1 MTNRLVSII
10 LFLLAATAAN
20 TANAL
25 GSGTKA
31 VGDITLS
38 NGSRLEAVSL
48 ELPCERDTQVKVVI
62 DGKKEKLEADSIQ
75 SMVIWKAKCPEQKHL
90 FVPFYAEFVDLETGE
105 VTGIASRLIWCC
117 LDQAENHASYWKE
130 IGRPG
135 FKKCKLYFGYNSLCF
150 NMSLT
155 YILKS
160 GSDHPCYVPDSE
172 KNKKKWIR
180 VYFADDPEVIRKLDA
195 GEYQTG
201 KLANK
206 HTDLRRIIADYTPR
220 K

>member
-1 MTNRLVSII
+1 MTNRLFSII
-10 LFLLAATAAN
+10 LFLLAATATN
-20 TANAL
+20 TANAF

-31 VGDITLS
+31 VGDITLT

-105 VTGIASRLIWCC
+105 VTGIAKRLIWCC
-117 LDQAENHASYWKE
+117 LDEVRDHASYWIE
-130 IGRPG
+130 IGRPT
-135 FKKCKLYFGYNSLCF
+135 FKKCNLRF
-150 NMSLT
+150 NFRSMYSYASMT
-155 YILKS
+155 YILKR

-206 HTDLRRIIADYTPR
+206 HTDLRRIIADYNPQ

>member
-1 MTNRLVSII
+1 MTARLLSLL
-10 LFLLAATAAN
+10 LFCLAATAAN
-20 TANAL
+20 TASAL

-31 VGDITLS
+31 IGNILLT

-48 ELPCERDTQVKVVI
+48 ELPSERDTQVKIVI
-62 DGKKEKLEADSIQ
+62 DGKKEKLEADSIN
-75 SMVIWKAKCPEQKHL
+75 SMIVWNPKCPEQKH
-90 FVPFYAEFVDLETGE
+90 FFKPFYAEFVDLQTGE

-117 LDQAENHASYWKE
+117 LEQAWDHASYWIE
-130 IGRPG
+130 IGRPT
-135 FKKCKLYFGYNSLCF
+135 FKKCDLRF
-150 NMSLT
+150 NFKSMYSYASMT
-155 YILKS
+155 YILKR

-180 VYFADDPEVIRKLDA
+180 VYFADDPEVIRKLEA
-195 GEYQTG
+195 GEYETG

-206 HTDLRRIIADYTPR
+206 HTDLRRIIADYAPR

>member
-1 MTNRLVSII
+1 MTNRLFSII

-20 TANAL
+20 TVNAL

-31 VGDITLS
+31 VGDITLT
-38 NGSRLEAVSL
+38 NGSRLETVSL

-180 VYFADDPEVIRKLDA
+180 IYFGDDPEVIRKLDA
-195 GEYQTG
+195 GEYDG
-201 KLANK
+201 SDWGHKY
-206 HTDLRRIIADYTPR
+206 TDLRRIIADYTPR